1 MSAEGRGAVVTGANR
16 GVGLALVLE
25 LRARGCSPVI
35 AGYRRRD
42 GSRELLDAAD
52 RDPGIVPEALDVCSA
67 ESARRFGDACA
78 EWAPRIVL
86 VVNNAG
92 IGATPGSIL
101 DSGPEEFEKHLQ
113 THVIGPLRV
122 VHAVLPL
129 LGEGAVIANV
139 SSVLGSVGTVG
150 SGPSGYAAAKCAQN
164 ALTRQLAAALR
175 ARQVTCIA
183 VHPGWVRT
191 EIGGDRAPLSPADSA
206 HGLAT
211 VLLRSNL
218 SDTDRFVDYQ
228 GRDIPW

>member
-1 MSAEGRGAVVTGANR
+1 MSAEGRGAVVTGAIR

-122 VHAVLPL
+122 VH
-129 LGEGAVIANV
+129 V